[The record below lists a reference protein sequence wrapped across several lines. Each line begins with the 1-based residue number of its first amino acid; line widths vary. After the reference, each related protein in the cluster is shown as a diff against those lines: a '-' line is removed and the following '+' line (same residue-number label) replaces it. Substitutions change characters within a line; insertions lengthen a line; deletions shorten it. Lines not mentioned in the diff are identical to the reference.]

1 MYSYSLS
8 QNKRLEWESNLW
20 PSASTGSKVLT
31 HYPLGTEPVVTTSFI
46 NFQVEDLT
54 LALDSQRSATSN
66 MEKKQRKFDQTLAE
80 AKAEAERVAMER
92 DNLERLGRE
101 KETKILNLTRN
112 MDELQER
119 VEQLERSKTQQARE
133 LEDLVSSK
141 DDVGKNVRFYCI

>member
-1 MYSYSLS
+1 M
-8 QNKRLEWESNLW
+8 
-20 PSASTGSKVLT
+20 
-31 HYPLGTEPVVTTSFI
+31 
-46 NFQVEDLT
+46 T

-119 VEQLERSKTQQARE
+119 VEQLERSKAQQARE